1 MNQSARVFGKGA
13 AGSIGGYRVA
23 ESLACRFQQVRAVDL
38 KRLLDRFQLLLLR
51 LVGLRLRGWHQPAR
65 CDQPA
70 GRHGRGNRR
79 RQDEEHLHNLFA
91 ILNCDA

>member
-1 MNQSARVFGKGA
+1 LKSFNGW
-13 AGSIGGYRVA
+13 VA
-23 ESLACRFQQVRAVDL
+23 ESLACRFQQVRAMDL
-38 KRLLDRFQLLLLR
+38 KRLLDRFQIASSFYFFASW
-51 LVGLRLRGWHQPAR
+51 VCGYAGWHQPAR
-65 CDQPA
+65 RDQPA